1 MKRIVFISILLGF
14 LLVPVFC
21 LSQSAKD
28 TYKSLKRIEAALQGG
43 VNFVDYSKLL
53 REARFEQNIFL
64 ESAGGKKRVDLRNI
78 LQDILGMYESAKEL
92 WQELND
98 TANEEYREK
107 MESSWATASE
117 MLKKANRLMETK

>member
-1 MKRIVFISILLGF
+1 
-14 LLVPVFC
+14 
-21 LSQSAKD
+21 
-28 TYKSLKRIEAALQGG
+28 
-43 VNFVDYSKLL
+43 
-53 REARFEQNIFL
+53 
-64 ESAGGKKRVDLRNI
+64 
-78 LQDILGMYESAKEL
+78 MYESAKEF